1 MAACRSRIAQHAAAL
16 TADEQA
22 QLNRVCKAEGSG
34 DLAQIKAAEKQ
45 ICLTVIKDSTAGF
58 LSGNALKAAQ
68 QSCNKTG

>member
-34 DLAQIKAAEKQ
+34 DLAQIKAAEKKLCSE
-45 ICLTVIKDSTAGF
+45 IVIDTVPAADR
-58 LSGNALKAAQ
+58 ALASSVCAKL
-68 QSCNKTG
+68 